1 MSDLVRYDGPNLK
14 GAQKA
19 AVLMLAL
26 GEEHCSRLF
35 AMMHEDEIK
44 DISSAMAQLGA
55 IRSDMVERVC
65 AEFMDTMGTSGNL
78 VGSFES
84 TEHPQP
90 SPHFF
95 SCDSKAVGLD
105 AKSPRHLQ
113 REAGPTDRV
122 IPRVT

>member
-1 MSDLVRYDGPNLK
+1 MTGETVIAFRGTEGANGSDWAANINGLTGVPNLQYK
-14 GAQKA
+14 TAADLTRIIKQGLPDRKNVSLTGHSLGGA
-19 AVLMLAL
+19 LATYA
-26 GEEHCSRLF
+26 S
-35 AMMHEDEIK
+35 
-44 DISSAMAQLGA
+44 
-55 IRSDMVERVC
+55 
-65 AEFMDTMGTSGNL
+65 
-78 VGSFES
+78 
-84 TEHPQP
+84 PQP

>member
-1 MSDLVRYDGPNLK
+1 MYSLIVTAKLNDVDPRAWLAD
-14 GAQKA
+14 
-19 AVLMLAL
+19 VLRDYRIKL
-26 GEEHCSRLF
+26 GL
-35 AMMHEDEIK
+35 
-44 DISSAMAQLGA
+44 IS
-55 IRSDMVERVC
+55 
-65 AEFMDTMGTSGNL
+65 FFNY
-78 VGSFES
+78 
-84 TEHPQP
+84 HKPQP

>member
-1 MSDLVRYDGPNLK
+1 MAEELAHPEMVPPLRSTSFLILFGKLLWLEHRPDLSD
-14 GAQKA
+14 
-19 AVLMLAL
+19 
-26 GEEHCSRLF
+26 
-35 AMMHEDEIK
+35 
-44 DISSAMAQLGA
+44 
-55 IRSDMVERVC
+55 
-65 AEFMDTMGTSGNL
+65 
-78 VGSFES
+78 VGYYPI
-84 TEHPQP
+84 PQP